1 MVGLLWVL
9 VVLLAIIW
17 VVGFLLVHIASP
29 LIHLL
34 LLVALILIIWNLV
47 SSPRQSI

>member
-1 MVGLLWVL
+1 MAGLLWVL
-9 VVLLAIIW
+9 IVLLAVIW
-17 VVGFLLVHIASP
+17 VFGFLLAHIASP

-34 LLVALILIIWNLV
+34 LLVALILFIWNLV